1 MFLSHVKMKIN
12 QRDIYILLRLNLLF
26 YWRKTW
32 DFHSTA
38 TDLWGLRGS
47 FPLLLPPIPP
57 CLAVTRAW
65 KAQVTTISGFSWWKS
80 SRWKK
85 KKKCFSSGVFL
96 LVHLAFGQRHFHPT
110 TGTWHLCHY
119 YCHYTIQNGHSLSYY
134 IYFHI
139 CLLPTVFRYC
149 EHMIKHV
156 F

>member
-85 KKKCFSSGVFL
+85 KKKMLFFWCFPLSASCLWSKTFSSNNWNM
-96 LVHLAFGQRHFHPT
+96 T
-110 TGTWHLCHY
+110 
-119 YCHYTIQNGHSLSYY
+119 SLPL
-134 IYFHI
+134 
-139 CLLPTVFRYC
+139 LLPLYNPKWSFFVLLYLFSYMPTSHCV
-149 EHMIKHV
+149 
-156 F
+156 